1 MPEGQMSEYINV
13 QISGEFIELN
23 KLLKFEGLVESGAQA
38 KQVIAEGY
46 VLVNG
51 EVATQTRKKLFH
63 LDLVEVNGHVLKVLA
78 V

>member
-1 MPEGQMSEYINV
+1 MSEHVNV

-51 EVATQTRKKLFH
+51 EVETQTRKKVFH

-78 V
+78 G

>member
-1 MPEGQMSEYINV
+1 MSEYINV

>member
-1 MPEGQMSEYINV
+1 MSEHVNV
-13 QISGEFIELN
+13 QITGEFIELN

-51 EVATQTRKKLFH
+51 EVETQTRKKVFH

-78 V
+78 G

>member
-1 MPEGQMSEYINV
+1 MSEHVNV

-51 EVATQTRKKLFH
+51 KVETQTRKKVFH

-78 V
+78 G

>member
-1 MPEGQMSEYINV
+1 MSEHVNV

-38 KQVIAEGY
+38 KQIIAEGY

-78 V
+78 G

>member
-1 MPEGQMSEYINV
+1 MSEHVNV
-13 QISGEFIELN
+13 QITGEYIELN

-51 EVATQTRKKLFH
+51 EVATQTRKKVFH
-63 LDLVEVNGHVLKVLA
+63 LDLVEVNGHILKILA

>member
-1 MPEGQMSEYINV
+1 MSEHVNV
-13 QISGEFIELN
+13 QINGEYIELN
-23 KLLKFEGLVESGAQA
+23 KLLKFEGVVESGAQA
-38 KQVIAEGY
+38 KQIIAEGY

-51 EVATQTRKKLFH
+51 EVATQTRKKIFH

>member
-1 MPEGQMSEYINV
+1 MSEHINV
-13 QISGEFIELN
+13 QISGEYIELN

-38 KQVIAEGY
+38 KQIIAEGF

-51 EVATQTRKKLFH
+51 EVASQTRKKIFH

-78 V
+78 G

>member
-1 MPEGQMSEYINV
+1 MSEYINV

-51 EVATQTRKKLFH
+51 EVATQTRKKVFH

>member
-1 MPEGQMSEYINV
+1 MSEHINV

-63 LDLVEVNGHVLKVLA
+63 LDLVELNGHVLKVLA

>member
-1 MPEGQMSEYINV
+1 MSEHVNV

-38 KQVIAEGY
+38 KQIIAEGY

-51 EVATQTRKKLFH
+51 EVATQTRKKIFH
-63 LDLVEVNGHVLKVLA
+63 LDLVEVNGHVLKVL
-78 V
+78 VG

>member
-1 MPEGQMSEYINV
+1 MSEHINV
-13 QISGEFIELN
+13 HINGEYIELN

-38 KQVIAEGY
+38 KQVIGEGY

-51 EVATQTRKKLFH
+51 EVASQTRKKVFH
-63 LDLVEVNGHVLKVLA
+63 LDLVEVNGHVLKILA

>member
-1 MPEGQMSEYINV
+1 MSEYINV

-23 KLLKFEGLVESGAQA
+23 KLLKFEGLVESGAHA